1 MECSSC
7 GQLTPGIIDDSSL
20 WCDKC
25 GTCLKTQVEWV
36 HSYDQLK
43 RASRQQVYCRVKRF
57 TKWVRQVCP
66 QISNLPDILD
76 LYSSLEFT
84 WGCYKKKS
92 KRIYF
97 FAKPVMLQVCCGLLG
112 MDTSSLPRLKDK
124 TREKEQHEELAS
136 LQKTQAW
143 SLRDPSAIVM
153 GAHVLANVPPVQPQ
167 HAKRSPWP
175 ACY

>member
-1 MECSSC
+1 
-7 GQLTPGIIDDSSL
+7 
-20 WCDKC
+20 
-25 GTCLKTQVEWV
+25 
-36 HSYDQLK
+36 
-43 RASRQQVYCRVKRF
+43 
-57 TKWVRQVCP
+57 VRQVCP